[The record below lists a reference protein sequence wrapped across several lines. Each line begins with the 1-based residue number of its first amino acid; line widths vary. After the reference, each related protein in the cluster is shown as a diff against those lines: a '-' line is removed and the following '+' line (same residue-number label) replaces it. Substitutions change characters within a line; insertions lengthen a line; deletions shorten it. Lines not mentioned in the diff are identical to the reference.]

1 MYIRDIVGI
10 VIILLGVPFF
20 LAGTIGLLRLPD
32 VFTRSHAL
40 TKADNLG
47 LGLIVI
53 GLIVQAEVWTSAL
66 KLFLTWIL
74 VLISSAG
81 VCHIVANTAVRRRI
95 KIWKKP

>member
-74 VLISSAG
+74 VLISSAS
-81 VCHIVANTAVRRRI
+81 VCHIVANAAVKRGI

>member
-1 MYIRDIVGI
+1 MYIRDVVGI
-10 VIILLGVPFF
+10 VMILLGVPFF

-47 LGLIVI
+47 LGLIVT

-66 KLFLTWIL
+66 KLLLIWIL

-81 VCHIVANTAVRRRI
+81 VCHIVANAAVKRGI

>member
-1 MYIRDIVGI
+1 MNVLDIVGI
-10 VIILLGVPFF
+10 VMVLLGVPFF

-47 LGLIVI
+47 LGLMII

-81 VCHIVANTAVRRRI
+81 VCHIVANTAVRKGI

>member
-1 MYIRDIVGI
+1 MDIRDIVGI
-10 VIILLGVPFF
+10 VLILLGVPFF
-20 LAGTIGLLRLPD
+20 LAGTIGLIRLPD

-47 LGLIVI
+47 LGLIVM
-53 GLIVQAEVWTSAL
+53 GLIVQAAVWTSAL

-81 VCHIVANTAVRRRI
+81 VCHIVAHNAFGRGI

>member
-1 MYIRDIVGI
+1 MDVRDIVGI
-10 VIILLGVPFF
+10 VLILLGVPFF

-47 LGLIVI
+47 LGLII
-53 GLIVQAEVWTSAL
+53 MGLIVQAENWTSAL
-66 KLFLTWIL
+66 KLLLTWIL

-81 VCHIVANTAVRRRI
+81 VCHIVANTAVKRGI
-95 KIWKKP
+95 KIWKNS

>member
-1 MYIRDIVGI
+1 MNIRDIVGI
-10 VIILLGVPFF
+10 VMILLGVPFF

-81 VCHIVANTAVRRRI
+81 VCHIVANTAVGR
-95 KIWKKP
+95 

>member
-1 MYIRDIVGI
+1 MNIRDIVGI
-10 VIILLGVPFF
+10 VMILLGVPFF

-81 VCHIVANTAVRRRI
+81 VCHIVANTAARRGI